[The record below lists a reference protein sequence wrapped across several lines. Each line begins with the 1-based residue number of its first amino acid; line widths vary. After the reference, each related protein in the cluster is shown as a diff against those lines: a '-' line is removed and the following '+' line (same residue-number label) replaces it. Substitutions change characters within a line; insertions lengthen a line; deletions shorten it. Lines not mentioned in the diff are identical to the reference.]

1 MISPV
6 RTIDDH
12 RIFLVSSHI
21 FENLPVSSD
30 SFRALVCNNEVNGTA
45 SLRYSFA
52 TLRESRD
59 CLDRLA
65 DDERMKANLD
75 S

>member
-6 RTIDDH
+6 VIIGDH

-30 SFRALVCNNEVNGTA
+30 SFRVLVCNNEVNGAA
-45 SLRYSFA
+45 SLRYFLENQGI
-52 TLRESRD
+52 T
-59 CLDRLA
+59 
-65 DDERMKANLD
+65 
-75 S
+75 